1 MRALNDD
8 SSSDDQPPFH
18 SSEESFAD
26 DLPRELQ
33 PERRTTRTPPH
44 DLDAEKSVLGG
55 VLLDNVSMMHIIDVI
70 RAEDFYRPNH
80 QRIFEAIL
88 RLQEKGEPI
97 DEITLSTELQSAQQ
111 LDAVGGA
118 LYIASLVDRIPTAAN
133 IAAYAKI
140 VREKSVLRQLINT
153 ATDVATAGYEGNEN
167 VDELLDQAEKMIF
180 EIANKRE
187 KRGLVPV
194 KETTKEALKR
204 IEKLFERREAVTGCP
219 TGYDDLD
226 KILSGLQPSDLLII
240 AARPSV
246 GKTAF
251 SLNVVQNA
259 AIRHKRSCAVF
270 SLEMAKEQLVMRML
284 CAEGRIDGSR
294 MRGGFLTEND
304 WPRLGRAAGVIAE
317 SKIFI
322 DDTPGINV
330 LELRAKC
337 RRLKAES
344 GLDMI
349 MIDYLQLMRSH
360 RNVQSREQEISEISR
375 GLKGIAKELNVPVIA
390 LSQLNRSVESR
401 QDKRPMM
408 SDLRESGAIEQDAD
422 VIAFIY
428 RDEVYNPE
436 SPDKGTAEI
445 IIAKHRNG
453 PTGTVKLRFFNEY
466 VRYENLQPS

>member
-1 MRALNDD
+1 VDHSAEDYM
-8 SSSDDQPPFH
+8 PP
-18 SSEESFAD
+18 
-26 DLPRELQ
+26 ELAPQ
-33 PERRTTRTPPH
+33 RHNTRTPPH

-55 VLLDNVSMMHIIDVI
+55 ILLDNVSMMHVIDVI
-70 RAEDFYRPNH
+70 RAEDFYRPHH
-80 QRIFEAIL
+80 QAIYEAIL

-97 DEITLSTELQSAQQ
+97 DEITLSTELQSSQQ
-111 LDAVGGA
+111 LETIGGSV
-118 LYIASLVDRIPTAAN
+118 YVASLVDRIPTAAN
-133 IAAYAKI
+133 IASYARI

-153 ATDVATAGYEGNEN
+153 ATNVATAGYEGTED

-204 IEKLFERREAVTGCP
+204 IEKLFEKRESVTGVP
-219 TGYDDLD
+219 TGYDELD
-226 KILSGLQPSDLLII
+226 KLLAGLQPSDLLII

-259 AIRHKRSCAVF
+259 AIRHKKSCAVF

-294 MRGGFLTEND
+294 MRGGNLTEND

-317 SKIFI
+317 SRIFI
-322 DDTPGINV
+322 DDTPAINV

-337 RRLKAES
+337 RRLKSES
-344 GLDMI
+344 GLDLI
-349 MIDYLQLMRSH
+349 MIDYLQLMKSA

-375 GLKGIAKELNVPVIA
+375 GLKAIAKELNVPVVA

-401 QDKRPMM
+401 TDKRPMM

-436 SPDKGTAEI
+436 SPDKGVAEI

-453 PTGTVKLRFFNEY
+453 PTGTVRLRFFNEF
-466 VRYENLQPS
+466 VRYENLAPT